1 MKSEY
6 DDNRDNA
13 SDRKRKVDP
22 VLARRLVS
30 LLQRMRRHRRTRLHL
45 ADLTDAA
52 LEDIGVSRREAEA
65 EARRWIWP

>member
-1 MKSEY
+1 MLSAES
-6 DDNRDNA
+6 RG
-13 SDRKRKVDP
+13 STP
-22 VLARRLVS
+22 SLARRLLS
-30 LLQRMRRHRRTRLHL
+30 LLLRMRRHRRTRLHL